1 MQAVGIKFLLLDLE
15 KWEDEI
21 RKHEEGTAAAMLN
34 EATKK
39 SVGSGASIIAENIRS
54 FELEFSV
61 RVFSRV
67 NSRLVTTQ
75 SSLPFSDFLNL
86 ADRDLT
92 EYPTTLTLTL
102 S

>member
-1 MQAVGIKFLLLDLE
+1 MRALRPMQSVGIKFLLLDFE

-61 RVFSRV
+61 RFF
-67 NSRLVTTQ
+67 L
-75 SSLPFSDFLNL
+75 SSEFTFGDNTIKFTIF
-86 ADRDLT
+86 RFF
-92 EYPTTLTLTL
+92 
-102 S
+102 